1 MPHVIA
7 KSTRSGEYV
16 PIDHP
21 DAAPEVISG
30 ELRKVT
36 MDHDG
41 TMHPSGY
48 PHGAVDY
55 VPVEHV
61 EQYAA
66 EARTRWQSVTV
77 GQEHD
82 SGPGGDDQHL
92 IAVDHPVAVALA
104 GKAAK

>member
-7 KSTRSGEYV
+7 KSAVTGQYV
-16 PIDHP
+16 PLDHP

-36 MDHDG
+36 MDNGSDHA
-41 TMHPSGY
+41 SGIA
-48 PHGAVDY
+48 HGAVDY

-61 EQYAA
+61 QQYAA

-77 GQEHD
+77 GTEHE

-92 IAVDHPVAVALA
+92 KDDDHPAVVAALS
-104 GKAAK
+104 KVSK